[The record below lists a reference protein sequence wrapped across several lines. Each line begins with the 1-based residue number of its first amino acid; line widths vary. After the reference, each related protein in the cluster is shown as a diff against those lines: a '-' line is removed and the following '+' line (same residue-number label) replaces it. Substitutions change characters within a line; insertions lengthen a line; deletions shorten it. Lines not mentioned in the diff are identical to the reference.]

1 MKIIKNI
8 LLLLVVFV
16 LQVSIIPI
24 FEFRDTLPNLILII
38 VIIIGMNFNKYTAA
52 LNGAIL
58 GLLVDIY
65 FSSALGLN
73 VLVYMS
79 IGLISGTV
87 SEYLITD
94 NLLSLILYII
104 VGTIIYNIFSSF
116 IISIF
121 INALSLHF
129 IIGKIFSLEVVINA
143 LLGVALFFLRLR
155 NPIYNSIYEIEG
167 FDDIDEE

>member
-1 MKIIKNI
+1 MKIIKYI

-121 INALSLHF
+121 INALSLDVMR
-129 IIGKIFSLEVVINA
+129 GKIFSLEVVINA